1 MFFTTTVKNIFYVL
15 AFLGILV
22 GGAFIDSTSRIQRIQ
37 NMINTLVVLCS
48 VVIYYA
54 QKWYTI
60 TLAALI
66 FLACIHMIVSLK
78 IFIGQTSLLNRG
90 RYASLLVFVL
100 SIFGI
105 PFIFYAKFYEIYLI
119 LMIFFWLFIFFWERK
134 YPLPREDYSVESK
147 IRNDLAGI
155 KNPDPELEKT
165 LEPYQR
171 YKSSVARI
179 KAYFS
184 TKRWSE
190 IFSHLR
196 KMLKELFT
204 NIMRSKYIPYLLI
217 FFGMSVMIGFNLSI
231 IDTYNLS
238 VIEYIIVS
246 FFFVVSLV
254 VFGILMDYVGRKP
267 LAIIAISILGVHA
280 LFYGFPGFQWPGFIS
295 FLFYLIIISIT
306 LILVIGVIGDT
317 SDFISRGRIIGVTLF
332 VILIGLVIGFQVDY
346 VLDIR
351 ENLDQSELRYGLSVI
366 MSLIAFIAMI
376 VMHLIPES
384 FQRESIKWKE
394 YLDRF
399 VILDKSGVNLFYY
412 NFQSDL
418 VGQSNNDINRD
429 LVSGGLTGIEMM
441 IKEISQS
448 DHNLDVLE
456 QSDKKIIFVHGKFC
470 VIVLFTTNYLW
481 IHKQK
486 LQKFLEEFEYINYD
500 VIKQFSGMVSDL
512 VDIDRLCW
520 KYFRVHVHGVD
531 HTDEDHTDE
540 TNKIDQ
546 SDELE

>member
-1 MFFTTTVKNIFYVL
+1 MQPKQPKQPNRFLNLFRRDIDRDIHVIVPSIAQCIMSFFLASFTFTLITSGNPYLENPMFFTTTVKNIFYVL

-238 VIEYIIVS
+238 VIEYIIVKL
-246 FFFVVSLV
+246 FFVVSLV
-254 VFGILMDYVGRKP
+254 VSGFSWIMSRKP
-267 LAIIAISILGVHA
+267 LAIIDFHSWSSF
-280 LFYGFPGFQWPGFIS
+280 LFYGFPGFQWLVLLA
-295 FLFYLIIISIT
+295 LFYLIIISIT
-306 LILVIGVIGDT
+306 LILVIVLSAIHRFYLE
-317 SDFISRGRIIGVTLF
+317 SRIIGVTLF
-332 VILIGLVIGFQVDY
+332 VIIIGLVIGFQW
-346 VLDIR
+346 
-351 ENLDQSELRYGLSVI
+351 I
-366 MSLIAFIAMI
+366 MF
-376 VMHLIPES
+376 
-384 FQRESIKWKE
+384 
-394 YLDRF
+394 
-399 VILDKSGVNLFYY
+399 
-412 NFQSDL
+412 
-418 VGQSNNDINRD
+418 
-429 LVSGGLTGIEMM
+429 
-441 IKEISQS
+441 
-448 DHNLDVLE
+448 
-456 QSDKKIIFVHGKFC
+456 
-470 VIVLFTTNYLW
+470 
-481 IHKQK
+481 
-486 LQKFLEEFEYINYD
+486 
-500 VIKQFSGMVSDL
+500 
-512 VDIDRLCW
+512 
-520 KYFRVHVHGVD
+520 
-531 HTDEDHTDE
+531 
-540 TNKIDQ
+540 
-546 SDELE
+546 